1 MPDITM
7 CVGKFCPLKETCY
20 RYLASP
26 NEYQSYFLEAP
37 YKNNDCEHY
46 WKINKLNSLKNNKKI
61 KSIR

>member
-7 CVGKFCPLKETCY
+7 CVGIFCPLKETCY

-37 YKNNDCEHY
+37 YKNNECEHY
-46 WKINKLNSLKNNKKI
+46 WKIDNPQKKTNENKFTK
-61 KSIR
+61 